1 MIPELRDALTSH
13 LLLLGVV
20 EAYASYKTKIDVK
33 TLDQPK
39 LTVIPSAR
47 ESTPINRAG
56 QAKYDVTTDLAY
68 RARVTDTDNLA
79 ELDRHDARV
88 EEILE
93 SLTVGDSIGDGWT
106 ITSVARP
113 TLFSVEHIQEAG
125 VFTSIIKV
133 VCSKVI

>member
-33 TLDQPK
+33 TLDIPK
-39 LTVIPSAR
+39 VTVIPSAR
-47 ESTPINRAG
+47 TETPLNRAG
-56 QAKYDVTTDLAY
+56 QTKYDVTTDLAY
-68 RARVTDTDNLA
+68 RARVTDTDNLT

-93 SLTVGDSIGDGWT
+93 SLTVGDSIGDGWM
-106 ITSVARP
+106 IMSVTRP

>member
-47 ESTPINRAG
+47 EATPLNRAG
-56 QAKYDVTTDLAY
+56 QTKYDVTTDLAY
-68 RARVTDTDNLA
+68 RARVTDTDNLD
-79 ELDRHDARV
+79 ELDQHDARV
-88 EEILE
+88 EEILD
-93 SLTVGDSIGDGWT
+93 SLTVGDSIGDGWK
-106 ITSVARP
+106 ITSVTRP
-113 TLFSVEHIQEAG
+113 TLFSVEHIQDAG

-133 VCSKVI
+133 ICSKVI